1 MSKQPID
8 VKKRRSIIEKI
19 MGKESKDIKEEKQVS
34 ILTKVYT
41 LFDVNTTSIA

>member
-1 MSKQPID
+1 
-8 VKKRRSIIEKI
+8 
-19 MGKESKDIKEEKQVS
+19 MGKESKDMKEEKQVS